1 MAQDQ
6 HPLLK
11 ALGGVLGI
19 IEAVVP
25 PFIFVVIL
33 TFTAK
38 QPGLPWAAMIVSG
51 LASLVFISVRLFRRE
66 GPTQAIAGLVG
77 VVGSVILAAMTN
89 RAENNFILGIWTN
102 GIYALAFIVSIFVR
116 WPVVGIAIG
125 VFTKQGH
132 GWRSNHHQRR
142 ILTRLTWLWVGM
154 FGVRLAI
161 ELPLYFSSNTEG
173 LALAKLVLGLPLYA
187 PVVIVTWLFVRG
199 MFIEEKEQ
207 ESPIGD

>member
-1 MAQDQ
+1 MAQVQ

-11 ALGGVLGI
+11 ALGGILGI

-51 LASLVFISVRLFRRE
+51 IASIVFIALRLIRRE
-66 GPTQAIAGLVG
+66 GPTQAIAGLIG
-77 VVGSVILAAMTN
+77 VVGSVVLAAMTN
-89 RAENNFILGIWTN
+89 RAENNFVLGIWTN
-102 GIYALAFIVSIFVR
+102 GIYALAFIVSILVR
-116 WPVVGIAIG
+116 WPLVGIAIG

-132 GWRSNHHQRR
+132 DWRTNRHQRR

-154 FGVRLAI
+154 FVLRLAI
-161 ELPLYFSSNTEG
+161 EIPLYVSSNTEG
-173 LALAKLVLGLPLYA
+173 LALAKLVLGLPVYA

-199 MFIEEKEQ
+199 MFIEENEQ
-207 ESPIGD
+207 ESPIAE

>member
-1 MAQDQ
+1 VASNQ

-19 IEAVVP
+19 VEAIVP

-51 LASLVFISVRLFRRE
+51 LASIVFIVLRIVRRE
-66 GPTQAIAGLVG
+66 GPTQAIAGLLG

-89 RAENNFILGIWTN
+89 RAENNFVLGIWTN
-102 GIYALAFIVSIFVR
+102 AAYAAAFLVSIFVR
-116 WPVVGIAIG
+116 WPLVGIAIG
-125 VFTKQGH
+125 VFTKRGH
-132 GWRSNHHQRR
+132 DWRTNPHQRKV
-142 ILTRLTWLWVGM
+142 LTRLTWLWVGM
-154 FGVRLAI
+154 FVLRVAI
-161 ELPLYFSSNTEG
+161 EWPLYASANVDG

-199 MFIEEKEQ
+199 MFIEENEQ
-207 ESPIGD
+207 ESPIAE